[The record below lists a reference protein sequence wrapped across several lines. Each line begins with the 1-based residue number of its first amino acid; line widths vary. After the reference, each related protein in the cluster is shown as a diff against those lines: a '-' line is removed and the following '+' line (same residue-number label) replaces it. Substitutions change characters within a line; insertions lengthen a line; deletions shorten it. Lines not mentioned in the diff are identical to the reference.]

1 MRQAAT
7 LEELVEFAEQESE
20 GQRVGHT
27 YINQSDWIKEETVLT
42 DEDTGG
48 ALPLQLIRLIVQSA
62 KHTIYY
68 EYPFS
73 EPAELEDMNYQLD
86 PVFTLFPRVVLNRE
100 EMEQKMEECQK

>member
-7 LEELVEFAEQESE
+7 LEELVEFAVRESE
-20 GQRVGHT
+20 GREGHT
-27 YINQSDWIKEETVLT
+27 YINQSDWNEEGMILT

-62 KHTIYY
+62 KHAIYY

-86 PVFTLFPRVVLNRE
+86 PVFTRFPRVVLNRE
-100 EMEQKMEECQK
+100 EMDRKIEEYQK

>member
-7 LEELVEFAEQESE
+7 LEELLEFAEQESADE
-20 GQRVGHT
+20 REGHT
-27 YINQSDWIKEETVLT
+27 FINQADWVEEETVLT

-62 KHTIYY
+62 KHAIYY

-86 PVFTLFPRVVLNRE
+86 PVFTRFPRVVLNRE
-100 EMEQKMEECQK
+100 EMDRKKEECQE